1 VHAFMAAQD
10 GVWCE
15 RTRMLH
21 PLWLTWVLKPRS
33 AAAASSSVTPGE
45 DALALAWSARVAM
58 CNATRPHVGP
68 VCRSGGIC
76 RSASSQLSDAT
87 PPVSLLISPLAV
99 ADAAGSS
106 ELRVAA
112 VANCEVS
119 IGRHEKAGGRGGGE
133 GGSGGDG
140 GMLYKGV

>member
-1 VHAFMAAQD
+1 MAGCRRA
-10 GVWCE
+10 GTCLV
-15 RTRMLH
+15 
-21 PLWLTWVLKPRS
+21 RS
-33 AAAASSSVTPGE
+33 ITAAASEARRYSCSPK
-45 DALALAWSARVAM
+45 WSARVAM

-87 PPVSLLISPLAV
+87 PPVSLLISPVAV